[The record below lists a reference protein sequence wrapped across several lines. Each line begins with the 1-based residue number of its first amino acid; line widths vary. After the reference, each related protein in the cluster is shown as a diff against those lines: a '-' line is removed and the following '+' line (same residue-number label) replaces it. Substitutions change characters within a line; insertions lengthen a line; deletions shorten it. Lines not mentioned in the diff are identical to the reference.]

1 MVEEAETAAGVVE
14 TWVVATAAAAREVV
28 AAPVDRRS
36 GTHTPR
42 WRQSAPSVVRAA
54 VARAAVG
61 WVGAEREAAVATAT
75 VVGVR
80 AVVAR
85 AMGMVTTAARV
96 VGVIPEG
103 LRVTE

>member
-1 MVEEAETAAGVVE
+1 MVAEAAWEE
-14 TWVVATAAAAREVV
+14 TWVVTLVVATAAVAREVV

-36 GTHTPR
+36 GTRTPR
-42 WRQSAPSVVRAA
+42 WTRWAPWVGWVVAA
-54 VARAAVG
+54 TVAVG

-75 VVGVR
+75 VAVAR

-85 AMGMVTTAARV
+85 AMAMAPTAVGM